1 MPSDTAQPK
10 PPARLDASTE
20 LAAHRTGMSLHRTRM
35 SADRTLMSVMRTAL
49 SLIGFGFTIFQF
61 FLRLR
66 SSNVL
71 ASASQA
77 PRRFGLALVFLGVG
91 MLVLGLAYHFQF
103 MYGLRAE
110 RRLLVDRG
118 LVPAT
123 TRRRQH
129 GPEGGPVRLMSD
141 RREGGLSC
149 REGAASSGGRCGCGR
164 FGRGRSRPGRG
175 MQP

>member
-123 TRRRQH
+123 TRFPVSLQAIIAFLLLLVGLLAVVSMALKV
-129 GPEGGPVRLMSD
+129 GP
-141 RREGGLSC
+141 
-149 REGAASSGGRCGCGR
+149 
-164 FGRGRSRPGRG
+164 FG
-175 MQP
+175 